1 MTITKP
7 INKILVCGEPLV
19 DEFKVETA
27 TTMYPG
33 RLVKAGTHA
42 DDIVV
47 NTAGA
52 YPIGWLGYEQC
63 PKKWLPATVDTIYVI
78 LDVVPV
84 LYGGGFCVVAS
95 LASGNN
101 CTAIGYPLQT
111 AAAGELGLATAITG
125 TIASGSTTV
134 LTSAASG
141 ALVTASGGS
150 LPNGGMIPAI
160 SRQIIDATSS
170 ALDIVVLSLI

>member
-1 MTITKP
+1 MTITSP
-7 INKILVCGEPLV
+7 INKIVAIGEPLV

-33 RLVKAGTHA
+33 RLVKAGSHA

-47 NTAGA
+47 NTAAA

-63 PKKWLPATVDTIYVI
+63 IKKYLPATVDTIYVI

-84 LYGGGFCVVAS
+84 LYGGGFCINAS

-101 CTAIGYPLQT
+101 CTAVGYPLQT
-111 AAAGELGLATAITG
+111 AAAGELALATAITVTITAG
-125 TIASGSTTV
+125 TTTV
-134 LTSAASG
+134 LGPLANG
-141 ALVTASGGS
+141 AIGTASGGS
-150 LPNGGMIPAI
+150 LPLGGMIPAI
-160 SRQIIDATSS
+160 SRQIVDATSS